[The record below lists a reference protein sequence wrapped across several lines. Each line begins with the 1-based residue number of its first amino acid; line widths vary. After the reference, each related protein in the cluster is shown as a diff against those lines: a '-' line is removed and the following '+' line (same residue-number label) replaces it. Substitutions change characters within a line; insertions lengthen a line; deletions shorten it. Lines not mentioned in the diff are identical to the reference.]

1 MEQLGKYEILGR
13 IGEGGFG
20 TVWKGRDPFLKRTV
34 AIKTCTSENDELRKR
49 FLREAEIAGG
59 LHHVN
64 VTLVHDFGYHD
75 GVPFLVQEFLTGEDL
90 STIIRRKDAVP
101 QGTKLSWLVDVA
113 RGLEYAHGKGVVH
126 RDVKPANV
134 RIIDGGTAKVMD
146 FGIAKLAE
154 MNTNQLTKTGT
165 AMGTIG
171 YMAPEQVNGQ
181 PVDHRADIFA
191 YGVMAYELLTY
202 ERPFEADTM
211 SRVFY
216 RILHEEPKPIS
227 QLIPLFPADLERV
240 VLRCLAKDPHHRY
253 GSFRA
258 VLADLERI
266 VEGRPIEDVPEGD
279 ATAIDNPA
287 FRPTELVDAAP
298 RPSGPTRIV
307 TAGTGATRAVP
318 PTGPTAMVG
327 TPNTATG
334 YAPPSGR
341 KLSTAL
347 IAAAVIGGVIAG
359 SAVLLVGGK
368 QEPEAAA
375 ASAAPVPVQPAADP
389 AEGRERARVLV
400 AEAERL
406 ISEGRP
412 SAALEVAIDAV
423 SLDPESQRARELIE
437 ELAEEAPARP
447 AAAPAPSAPAPRP
460 TTIATVP
467 APSPTTTAPAP
478 TTPAYDP
485 APAAPVV
492 TSPTPAPVVPN
503 PTPGPAPTAY
513 APTPAPAPAPVAD
526 PTAAAEEA
534 VRDLLARYANA
545 YERLDAGAVAAL
557 WPTIGAERQ
566 RGLTQAFANYKWL
579 EMDLDGCAITIAG
592 ETATADCRMRQT
604 YELKVGKA
612 EPRDAAVRFKL
623 RKSGGAWK
631 IDDVGGR

>member
-75 GVPFLVQEFLTGEDL
+75 GVPFLVQEFLSGEDL
-90 STIIRRKDAVP
+90 SSIIRRKDGVP

-227 QLIPLFPADLERV
+227 DLIPLFPADLERV

-266 VEGRPIEDVPEGD
+266 LEGRPIEEVPEGD

-298 RPSGPTRIV
+298 RPSGATRIV
-307 TAGTGATRAVP
+307 GARATGATSAVP

-334 YAPPSGR
+334 YAPPSGKR
-341 KLSTAL
+341 LSTAL

-368 QEPEAAA
+368 QEPETAAA
-375 ASAAPVPVQPAADP
+375 PTAPLEPAGDP
-389 AEGRERARVLV
+389 EEGRERARVLV

-406 ISEGRP
+406 IAENRR

-423 SLDPESQRARELIE
+423 SLDPGSERARDLIE

-447 AAAPAPSAPAPRP
+447 AAVPTAPAANAPAPRP
-460 TTIATVP
+460 ATVAAAP
-467 APSPTTTAPAP
+467 APTPEPTAPAP
-478 TTPAYDP
+478 ATPNYAP
-485 APAAPVV
+485 APLPEPVAP
-492 TSPTPAPVVPN
+492 S
-503 PTPGPAPTAY
+503 
-513 APTPAPAPAPVAD
+513 PAPAPATQTVVPSPAPAAAPVVD
-526 PTAAAEEA
+526 VTAAAEES
-534 VRDLLARYANA
+534 VRELLARYANA
-545 YERLDAGAVAAL
+545 YERLDAAAVAAL

-566 RGLTQAFANYKWL
+566 RGLTQAFSNYKWL
-579 EMDLDGCAITIAG
+579 EMDLDGCAIAISG

-612 EPRDAAVRFKL
+612 EPRDSAVRFKL

>member
-34 AIKTCTSENDELRKR
+34 AIKTCTSENEELRKR

-64 VTLVHDFGYHD
+64 VTVVHDFGYHD

-90 STIIRRKDAVP
+90 SSIIRRKDAVP
-101 QGTKLSWLVDVA
+101 QATKLRWLVDVA

-227 QLIPLFPADLERV
+227 ELIPLFPADLERV

-258 VLADLERI
+258 VLGDLERI
-266 VEGRPIEDVPEGD
+266 LEGRPIEDTPEGD

-307 TAGTGATRAVP
+307 GTGTGATRAVP

-347 IAAAVIGGVIAG
+347 IAAAVIGGVVAG

-368 QEPEAAA
+368 QEPEASAA
-375 ASAAPVPVQPAADP
+375 APAATPVEPAADP

-406 ISEGRP
+406 ISEGRRG
-412 SAALEVAIDAV
+412 AALEVAIDAV
-423 SLDPESQRARELIE
+423 SLDPESGRARELIE
-437 ELAEEAPARP
+437 ELAEEAPARA
-447 AAAPAPSAPAPRP
+447 AAAPAPPAPSAAAPRP
-460 TTIATVP
+460 
-467 APSPTTTAPAP
+467 
-478 TTPAYDP
+478 
-485 APAAPVV
+485 AAA
-492 TSPTPAPVVPN
+492 TPAPV
-503 PTPGPAPTAY
+503 PAPIATP
-513 APTPAPAPAPVAD
+513 APAPADATPVAPATPTAPAPAPVAAPAPAAPAPVTYAPSPAPAAD
-526 PTAAAEEA
+526 PAAAAEAA
-534 VRDLLARYANA
+534 VRELLAHYANA
-545 YERLDAGAVAAL
+545 YERLDAAAVAAL

-579 EMDLDGCAITIAG
+579 EMDLEGCAIALAG
-592 ETATADCRMRQT
+592 ESATADCRMRQT

-623 RKSGGAWK
+623 RRTGGAWK

>member
-34 AIKTCTSENDELRKR
+34 AIKTCTSENEELRKR

-64 VTLVHDFGYHD
+64 VTVVHDFGYHE

-90 STIIRRKDAVP
+90 SSIIRRKDAVP
-101 QGTKLSWLVDVA
+101 QATKLRWLLDVA

-191 YGVMAYELLTY
+191 YGVLAYELLTY

-216 RILHEEPKPIS
+216 RILHEEPKPLS
-227 QLIPLFPADLERV
+227 ELIPLFPADLERV

-307 TAGTGATRAVP
+307 SGSTGATRAVP

-327 TPNTATG
+327 APDTATG

-341 KLSTAL
+341 RLSTAL

-368 QEPEAAA
+368 REPEAAA
-375 ASAAPVPVQPAADP
+375 TAPAATPVAPAADP
-389 AEGRERARVLV
+389 AEGRARARVLV

-406 ISEGRP
+406 IAEGRP

-423 SLDPESQRARELIE
+423 SLDPDSARARELIE
-437 ELAEEAPARP
+437 ELAEQAPARP
-447 AAAPAPSAPAPRP
+447 AAAPVTPSPSPAAPRPSSVAAAPAPAP
-460 TTIATVP
+460 ATPVP
-467 APSPTTTAPAP
+467 ATA
-478 TTPAYDP
+478 TPAS
-485 APAAPVV
+485 AAAPVATMP
-492 TSPTPAPVVPN
+492 TSEPISPS
-503 PTPGPAPTAY
+503 
-513 APTPAPAPAPVAD
+513 PAPAPAPSTDAPSPAPASAPAVD
-526 PTAAAEEA
+526 PTAAAEAA

-545 YERLDAGAVAAL
+545 YERLDAAAVAAL

-566 RGLTQAFANYKWL
+566 RGLAQAFANYKWL
-579 EMDLDGCAITIAG
+579 EMDLEGCAIALTG

-623 RKSGGAWK
+623 RQSGGAWK